1 MSSVCPAGDEGWGRQ
16 DYRPP
21 QPPVS
26 PSGSHEWVEAWAAQ
40 GTQYGSSWRGVNRIC
55 PVPHCVRNAQYHI
68 VPGLANTKNTL
79 VSTKKIWPLPKKSL
93 ASTKKEIGQYQNKLS
108 TSTKKKP
115 SPHKLGL
122 FSKDQDPKSC
132 HRQTITGNKN

>member
-79 VSTKKIWPLPKKSL
+79 VSTKKIWPLPKKNL
-93 ASTKKEIGQYQNKLS
+93 ASTKKEIGQYQNRLS

-115 SPHKLGL
+115 SPHKLG
-122 FSKDQDPKSC
+122 FVF
-132 HRQTITGNKN
+132 HRQTITGNIVL